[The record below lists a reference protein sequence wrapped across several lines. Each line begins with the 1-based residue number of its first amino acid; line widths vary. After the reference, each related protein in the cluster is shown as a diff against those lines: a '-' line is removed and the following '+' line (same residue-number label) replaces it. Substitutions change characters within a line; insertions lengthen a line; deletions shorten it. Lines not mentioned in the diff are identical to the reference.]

1 MARPL
6 ITKPANNGT
15 LSKIPG
21 KPNMIGPVE
30 GEIVDLFKE
39 QEFKIVGGIF
49 PEVYIPSHNIPASVI
64 DGRIDSSTAKF
75 VFAELPHAHVPVVK
89 KQVVVWLI
97 PLSAGT
103 PTDNEFDSKK
113 FTVV

>member
-6 ITKPANNGT
+6 IKKPTNNGT
-15 LSKIPG
+15 LSRITG
-21 KPNMIGPVE
+21 KPNLVGPVE

-49 PEVYIPSHNIPASVI
+49 AEAYIASHNIPANVI
-64 DGRIDSSTAKF
+64 EGRIYAATAKF
-75 VFAELPHAHVPVVK
+75 AFAELPHAQVAGVK

-113 FTVV
+113 FSVV

>member
-15 LSKIPG
+15 LSRIPG
-21 KPNMIGPVE
+21 KPNLVGPVE

-39 QEFKIVGGIF
+39 QEFRIVGGIF
-49 PEVYIPSHNIPASVI
+49 REDYIATHRIEANVVE
-64 DGRIDSSTAKF
+64 GRIDPTTAKF
-75 VFAELPHAHVPVVK
+75 VFAELPHAHVMGER